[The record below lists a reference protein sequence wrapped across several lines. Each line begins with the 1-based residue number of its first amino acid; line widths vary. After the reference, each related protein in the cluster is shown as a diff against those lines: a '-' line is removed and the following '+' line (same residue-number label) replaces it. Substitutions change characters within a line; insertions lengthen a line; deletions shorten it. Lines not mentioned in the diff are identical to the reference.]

1 MTSTCLPR
9 SGARLRTHLA
19 LVLLW
24 LGLAARL
31 AAQATGTIEG
41 RVTNPAT
48 GGVLENARISVLG
61 SAQETLSDSGGFYR
75 LDGVPAGAAQVR
87 VFFSGFPPANATL
100 TVAAG
105 QTAQRDFALTP
116 LAAPGSPGAAA
127 PNADGSP
134 VKLDEFVVATSREMS
149 GAALAINEQRFAP
162 NMKDVVATDEFGD
175 IAEGNVAEF
184 LKFMPG
190 VNIDYAGG
198 NARDISLNGVP
209 STYVP
214 VTLDGFG
221 LASAVGGGA
230 GGTSRGVGLD
240 QVSINNLSRVEVSFS
255 PTPDSQGNALAGSV
269 NLVPRSSFERVRPS
283 GNFSTYFM
291 LRDDI
296 KHWGE
301 TPAPRHPTR
310 KIHPGFDLSY
320 IAPVSKR
327 FGFTLSAGM
336 NRQYSGEP
344 QIQNLWRG
352 TQNPTNGT
360 TFPHTTPDQPYLW
373 STIIRNSGKD
383 TNRSSFGVTADYKL
397 SSTDRF
403 AFSLTYSTFNVHIN
417 HNELT
422 FDVGRVNPGD
432 FSLAATR
439 GAAGQG
445 TLQLQTTGAD
455 RSNWTFMPSLVWRHD
470 GRIWK
475 IDSGFA
481 YSRASNRNRTGE
493 RGFFDTTTARRTGV
507 TVSFADIFYLRP
519 NTITVTDAA
528 GAPVDPY
535 ALKNYVVTAATN
547 NTRATDDYKRTLYAN
562 VRRDFYGHVPLSLRA
577 GVDFRQ
583 SERDQRLF
591 VPQYTYVGRDNL
603 ASATLSA
610 TSDDLA
616 LPFLDPSFS
625 DRQPH
630 YGFPKFQGISS
641 ELLYNQFV
649 SNPAYFTSNA
659 NTSYRNLVTNSK
671 FADELI
677 SSAYLRGD
685 LSFLSNRLKL
695 VTGLRAE
702 QTNVTAAGPLTDPT
716 RNIQRDAQGRP
727 VLGANGRPVSLVP
740 ATNAL
745 GVSQLTFLDRAA
757 LAEKEY
763 LRLFPSINVSY
774 NLREDLIARA
784 AWYTSVGR
792 PDFNQYAGGVT
803 LPDPENPTPNDQIT
817 LSNVSIKPWSARTFN
832 ARLEYYFQGVG
843 QLTFGGFRRDF
854 ENFFGNTTLPAT
866 PEFLELYSLDPA
878 VYGRYSVAT
887 QYNIDST
894 VRMEGLNLG
903 YKQALTFLP
912 RWARGVTVFVNGASQ
927 RILGP
932 QGSGNFPG
940 FIPRTASWGVSL
952 NRERFSLRANWN
964 YRSLQRRAAI
974 AAGSSIEPG
983 TYTWWSKRLY
993 LDLNGEYNLTR
1004 RFALFASLRNIAD
1017 APDDIKVYGP
1027 STPEVARFRTRVE
1040 FGSLWSVGLKGTF

>member
-1 MTSTCLPR
+1 MNPSSLPCL
-9 SGARLRTHLA
+9 GIRLRTHHA
-19 LVLLW
+19 AVLLW
-24 LGLAARL
+24 LTLAVRL
-31 AAQATGTIEG
+31 FAQATGTIEG

-48 GGVLENARISVLG
+48 GGVFENARISVPG
-61 SAQETLSDSGGFYR
+61 TTAEALSGADGYYR
-75 LDGVPAGAAQVR
+75 LNGVAAGTAQVR
-87 VFFSGFPPANATL
+87 VFFSGFPSATA
-100 TVAAG
+100 TVNVVAG
-105 QTAQRDFALTP
+105 QTAQRDFELSPITAGAAKS
-116 LAAPGSPGAAA
+116 AAPQ
-127 PNADGSP
+127 ADGSV

-149 GAALAINEQRFAP
+149 GAALAINEQRFAA
-162 NMKDVVATDEFGD
+162 NMKNVVATDEFGD

-221 LASAVGGGA
+221 LASAVGGGG
-230 GGTSRGVGLD
+230 GGTSRGIGLD

-255 PTPDSQGNALAGSV
+255 PTPDAQGNALAGSV
-269 NLVPRSSFERVRPS
+269 NLVPRSSFERVRPA
-283 GNFSTYFM
+283 GNFSAYFM

-296 KHWGE
+296 KHWGK

-310 KIHPGFDLSY
+310 KIHPGFDFSY
-320 IAPVSKR
+320 IAPVNKR

-360 TFPHTTPDQPYLW
+360 TFPHTTFDKPYLW
-373 STIIRNSGKD
+373 STSIRNSGKD
-383 TNRSSFGVTADYKL
+383 TNRSSFGVTADYKFTK
-397 SSTDRF
+397 TDRV
-403 AFSLTYSTFNVHIN
+403 ALSLTYSTFNVHIN
-417 HNELT
+417 HNELA

-432 FSLAATR
+432 FSLTGTR

-445 TLQLQTTGAD
+445 TLQLTTTGSD

-470 GRIWK
+470 GPIWK

-493 RGFFDTTTARRTGV
+493 AGFFDTTTSRRTGV
-507 TVSFADIFYLRP
+507 TVAFSDIFYLRP

-562 VRRDFYGHVPLSLRA
+562 VRRDFFGRVPLSLRA

-591 VPQYTYVGRDNL
+591 VPAYTYVGRDGI
-603 ASATLSA
+603 ASTTLTP

-630 YGFPKFQGISS
+630 YGFPKFQGVSS

-649 SNPAYFTSNA
+649 ANPAYFTSNT

-671 FADELI
+671 FAEELV
-677 SSAYLRGD
+677 SAAYLRGD
-685 LSFLSNRLKL
+685 LSFLENRLKL

-702 QTNVTAAGPLTDPT
+702 QTNVSAEGPLTDPN

-727 VLGANGRPVSLVP
+727 ILGANGRPLTIAAAGTLP
-740 ATNAL
+740 F
-745 GVSQLTFLDRAA
+745 SQLTFLDRAA
-757 LAEKEY
+757 HADKEY
-763 LRLFPSINVSY
+763 LRLFPSVNLSY
-774 NLREDLIARA
+774 NLRENLIARV

-792 PDFNQYAGGVT
+792 PDYNQYSGGVT

-843 QLTFGGFRRDF
+843 QLTLGGFRRDF
-854 ENFFGNTTLPAT
+854 ENFFGSTTLPAT

-878 VYGRYSVAT
+878 VYGRYPVAT
-887 QYNIDST
+887 QYNIAST

-927 RILGP
+927 RLLGP

-952 NRERFSLRANWN
+952 NRERYTVRANWN

-974 AAGSSIEPG
+974 AAGNSIEPG

-993 LDLNGEYNLTR
+993 LDLNGEYTLTK
-1004 RFALFASLRNIAD
+1004 RFALFASIRNLAD

-1027 STPEVARFRTRVE
+1027 STPEVARFRQRIE
-1040 FGSLWSVGLKGTF
+1040 FGSLWSFGLKGTF